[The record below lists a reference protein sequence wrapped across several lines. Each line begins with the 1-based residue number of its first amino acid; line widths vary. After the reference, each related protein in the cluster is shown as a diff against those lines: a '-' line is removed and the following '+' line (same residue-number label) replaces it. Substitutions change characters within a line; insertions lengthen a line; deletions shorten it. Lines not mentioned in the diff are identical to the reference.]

1 MSLTWTATSAP
12 TNAWSTIASNSDG
25 TKLIAAGAG
34 GKIYTSA
41 NSGVTWSNSN
51 NSNNSTYLGST
62 SSADGTKLAACSNTL
77 IFTSADSGAN
87 WTQRQGGNWSSIT
100 SSSDGTK
107 LASCINGGQIYTS
120 TDSGATW
127 SNSNN
132 SPSLSWN
139 CITSSAD
146 GTKLA
151 AGISG
156 AGGVIYT
163 STDSGTTWSNSNNST
178 NQNWN
183 GITSS
188 ADGTK
193 LAACCNFQKIYT
205 STDSGVTWS
214 NSNNSPS
221 QRWYGIASSSD
232 GTHLAGVGA
241 VGGDIYISTDS
252 GATWTIS
259 SAPSAQDW
267 RAIAS
272 NSDGTKLAAVING
285 GTIYTGS
292 PPPPPP
298 PYPCFKEGSLILT
311 DAGYKPVQ
319 DLRTGDLV
327 KTILNDFVP
336 INMIGKSVME
346 HAASDDRVKDQ
357 LYKYTQDNYSEI
369 FEPLVLTG
377 CHSILID
384 DFDNETQKETVFK
397 VLGDIYVTDRKYR
410 LPACVDPRAS
420 VYETPGTYTIY
431 HLALDNDD
439 YYMNYGIYANGLLV
453 ESCSKRYLK
462 EHSNMTLI

>member
-12 TNAWSTIASNSDG
+12 TNGWSTIASNSDG
-25 TKLIAAGAG
+25 TKLIAGIQG
-34 GKIYTSA
+34 GKLYASTD
-41 NSGVTWSNSN
+41 SGVTWAILPNSIT
-51 NSNNSTYLGST
+51 SQYTGIT
-62 SSADGTKLAACSNTL
+62 SSANGITLVACS
-77 IFTSADSGAN
+77 TSNIYNSTDSGATWN
-87 WTQRQGGNWSSIT
+87 TRQSGDWTGIT

-107 LASCINGGQIYTS
+107 LAACINGGQIYTS

-132 SPSLSWN
+132 SLSLSWN

-151 AGISG
+151 AGINNGFIYTSTDSG
-156 AGGVIYT
+156 ATWSNSNNSTSQSWTGITSSSNGTKLAACINQSTIYTSTDSGATWSNSNNSITQRWIDITSSSDGSKLAAVGFLNGSIYT
-163 STDSGTTWSNSNNST
+163 STDSGTTW
-178 NQNWN
+178 
-183 GITSS
+183 
-188 ADGTK
+188 
-193 LAACCNFQKIYT
+193 
-205 STDSGVTWS
+205 
-214 NSNNSPS
+214 
-221 QRWYGIASSSD
+221 
-232 GTHLAGVGA
+232 
-241 VGGDIYISTDS
+241 
-252 GATWTIS
+252 TIS
-259 SAPSAQDW
+259 SAPSTQDW
-267 RAIAS
+267 YCIAS
-272 NSDGTKLAAVING
+272 NSNGNQLAAGIRLG
-285 GTIYTGS
+285 SIYIGS
-292 PPPPPP
+292 TPP

-311 DAGYKPVQ
+311 YAGYKPIQ

-327 KTILNDFVP
+327 KTILNNFVP

-377 CHSILID
+377 CHSILVD
-384 DFDNETQKETVFK
+384 RFDNETQKETVVK
-397 VLGDIYVTDRKYR
+397 VLGKIYVTDKKYR

-431 HLALDNDD
+431 HLALDNDN

-462 EHSNMTLI
+462 ELSKMDFIE